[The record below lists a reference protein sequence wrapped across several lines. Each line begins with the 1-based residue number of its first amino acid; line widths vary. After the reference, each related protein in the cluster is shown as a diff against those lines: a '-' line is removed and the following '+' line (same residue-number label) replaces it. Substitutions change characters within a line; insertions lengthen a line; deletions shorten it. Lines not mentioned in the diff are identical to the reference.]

1 MQTVRIVRR
10 SPWGNLRI
18 APIEEFRLMHWEAD
32 RTEWKALEYSLTNR
46 INAAHCSSM
55 NSDAICFK
63 LKPSTLA
70 VETVG
75 NLETESSII
84 ADEPNSNQLQARS
97 NGAANCSAIS
107 ACLQEHYLLNN
118 IVLNS
123 IERFEFES
131 VSNSNRS
138 QIASSSQP
146 ARSFPRSLGIQRI
159 AELHRKPELSFQF
172 HFKFNLIE
180 IKISRLLLTTP
191 CDRRSRWREKSLQS
205 VCVCFTNELSKADS
219 FAFDRVQWSCSLRIY
234 RLFWICI
241 RVRLVFFIKFL
252 DFIKFSNCSC
262 PCVRSVAD
270 DCPRI
275 LEQL

>member
-118 IVLNS
+118 WYSTALS
-123 IERFEFES
+123 D
-131 VSNSNRS
+131 SNLS
-138 QIASSSQP
+138 Q
-146 ARSFPRSLGIQRI
+146 FPIRTD
-159 AELHRKPELSFQF
+159 RKSHPV
-172 HFKFNLIE
+172 H
-180 IKISRLLLTTP
+180 SRLEASQ
-191 CDRRSRWREKSLQS
+191 DR
-205 VCVCFTNELSKADS
+205 
-219 FAFDRVQWSCSLRIY
+219 
-234 RLFWICI
+234 
-241 RVRLVFFIKFL
+241 
-252 DFIKFSNCSC
+252 
-262 PCVRSVAD
+262 
-270 DCPRI
+270 
-275 LEQL
+275 